1 MSTVG
6 FLPSPAFRAVQNI
19 SKPRVKIT
27 REYLRARAEI
37 RQNNNEIT
45 DLSAAMA
52 ADPTTHAAFADAA
65 YYACNTVDPDFD
77 IDSSTEF
84 DDDLSEDNIE
94 AHYAECGLRIMGL
107 GEFILTYIMCVSE

>member
-6 FLPSPAFRAVQNI
+6 FLPSPAFRAVQVI

-45 DLSAAMA
+45 DLSAATA

-65 YYACNTVDPDFD
+65 YYATNTVDPDTD
-77 IDSSTEF
+77 LTGSVEF
-84 DDDLSEDNIE
+84 NDDLSEDNIE
-94 AHYAECGLRIMGL
+94 AHYASHGLRILTDAEFVSTYVL
-107 GEFILTYIMCVSE
+107 GDE

>member
-6 FLPSPAFRAVQNI
+6 FLPSPAFRAVQSI

-45 DLSAAMA
+45 DLSAAIA
-52 ADPTTHAAFADAA
+52 ADPTTRRAAADAA
-65 YYACNTVDPDFD
+65 YYATNTVDPDFD

-94 AHYAECGLRIMGL
+94 AHYASHGLRIL
-107 GEFILTYIMCVSE
+107 TDAEFFTTYIMCVSE